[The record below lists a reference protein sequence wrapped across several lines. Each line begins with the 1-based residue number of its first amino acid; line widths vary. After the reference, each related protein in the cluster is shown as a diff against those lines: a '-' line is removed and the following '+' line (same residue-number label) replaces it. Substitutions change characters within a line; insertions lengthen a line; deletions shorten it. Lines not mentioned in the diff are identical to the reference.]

1 MPSRF
6 LLKRPL
12 VLKQILV
19 WADAY
24 KEAKGPWP
32 TKASGG
38 IIGAKFETWLG
49 VDAALRRGMR
59 GLPGGSSLAQL
70 LARERGARN
79 VHDLPPLT
87 ESIILHWADRHYE
100 RTGAWPTAE
109 SGPILDSAGD
119 KWSHINTALEQGQR
133 GLPGSSSLARLL
145 AKHRGVRNRKGQPP
159 LTEEQILTWAD
170 LHFQRTG
177 RWPTARSGPILDAPG
192 ETWMAAQMALHDGL
206 RGLPGGSSLPLLF
219 AEKRSARN
227 TWTRPNFSLSQI
239 LAWADAFHQR
249 TVKWPNSKSGP
260 IPEAPQE
267 TWSAVNHALRRGT
280 RGLPGGLSLA
290 QLLATKRGARNQA
303 SVPPL
308 SLKGILAWADA
319 HFRRTGSWPAKE
331 SGSIPE
337 APGETW
343 MAVDAALR
351 AGNRSL
357 PGGSSLP
364 RLLQERR
371 KRKNIHAL
379 LPLSKKKI
387 LRWADAHFHR
397 HGKWPTTRSGPVQD
411 ASHERWDLIDNA
423 LRLGLR
429 GLQGGS
435 SLLSLLAKKR
445 GVRHCLHPPP
455 LSPEE
460 ILVWAEL
467 HYERTGR
474 WPKDSSGPITDA
486 IGETWAAVDRALR
499 LGKRGFPGGSSLAK
513 LLASPKNGNAR

>member
-12 VLKQILV
+12 AIRQILV

-24 KEAKGPWP
+24 REAKGTWP

-59 GLPGGSSLAQL
+59 GLAGGSSLAQL

-79 VHDLPPLT
+79 IHDLPPLT
-87 ESIILHWADRHYE
+87 ETIILHWADLHYE

-109 SGPILDSAGD
+109 LRRILDSAGD
-119 KWSHINTALEQGQR
+119 KWSHINTALEQGHR

-145 AKHRGVRNRKGQPP
+145 AQHRGVRNRKGQPP

-170 LHFQRTG
+170 LHLQSTG
-177 RWPTARSGPILDAPG
+177 RWPTARSGPILGAPG
-192 ETWMAAQMALHDGL
+192 ETWMAAQMALHDGT
-206 RGLPGGSSLPLLF
+206 RGLPGGSSLSLLL
-219 AEKRSARN
+219 AEKRGVRN
-227 TWTRPNFSLSQI
+227 TWTRPIPVPNPRLGRRLPSTRWQM
-239 LAWADAFHQR
+239 ADLKVR
-249 TVKWPNSKSGP
+249 TYSRS
-260 IPEAPQE
+260 APGDLVGRQ
-267 TWSAVNHALRRGT
+267 SC
-280 RGLPGGLSLA
+280 PP
-290 QLLATKRGARNQA
+290 ARNPRPSGRPVFGPTVGDQTRRPQPSQRA
-303 SVPPL
+303 PL

-371 KRKNIHAL
+371 RRKNIHAL
-379 LPLSKKKI
+379 PPLSKKKI

-397 HGKWPTTRSGPVQD
+397 HGKWPTTRSGPVRD
-411 ASHERWDLIDNA
+411 AAHERWDLIDNA

-429 GLQGGS
+429 GLQSGS

-445 GVRHCLHPPP
+445 GVRHCLHLPP